1 MYELLPLIP
10 VTVVA
15 AVSLFALRESL
26 EWLRRYRG
34 EERKKQALR
43 ILLAR
48 ECELNYWTIKSIRH
62 IVETIR
68 EESAANP
75 QTTFSFIF
83 PKSGKTLFRVKE
95 PGMEITV
102 GSSLGNIHRDV
113 MSKNLLDVAQL
124 DKRLFE
130 VLQPAYDA
138 VSDLENV
145 RSDLLYY
152 VTSEDDQEA
161 DLLMEFVENFA
172 ISELERI
179 HAVFNALYLECC
191 GNALTKSRIR

>member
-1 MYELLPLIP
+1 
-10 VTVVA
+10 
-15 AVSLFALRESL
+15 
-26 EWLRRYRG
+26 
-34 EERKKQALR
+34 
-43 ILLAR
+43 
-48 ECELNYWTIKSIRH
+48 
-62 IVETIR
+62 
-68 EESAANP
+68 
-75 QTTFSFIF
+75 
-83 PKSGKTLFRVKE
+83 
-95 PGMEITV
+95 MEITV